1 MNIGDKMKTIEQE
14 NSLLYWDN
22 FHKNYNRED
31 IKIDDWL
38 DKFANIIDSCK
49 TPILDLGC
57 GSGNDTLYLINK
69 GKKVISCDQS
79 INAINNIIKNFPEV
93 YDTRC
98 FDMLD
103 GMPFDDNYFEV
114 IIADLCLHYFKEKD
128 TFMILNELKRILVSN
143 GSLMLRVN
151 SINDVNHGAGEGLEI
166 EPHLY
171 ETSDKRLKRFFD
183 ENDIR
188 YFFKD
193 FDIEYLNEEVM
204 TRYNSEKRLYRCLVR
219 KR

>member
-1 MNIGDKMKTIEQE
+1 MKTIEQE

>member
-1 MNIGDKMKTIEQE
+1 MKTIEQE

-22 FHKNYNRED
+22 FHKNYNKED

-128 TFMILNELKRILVSN
+128 TFMILNELKRILVN
-143 GSLMLRVN
+143 KGSLMLRVN

-183 ENDIR
+183 ENDIK